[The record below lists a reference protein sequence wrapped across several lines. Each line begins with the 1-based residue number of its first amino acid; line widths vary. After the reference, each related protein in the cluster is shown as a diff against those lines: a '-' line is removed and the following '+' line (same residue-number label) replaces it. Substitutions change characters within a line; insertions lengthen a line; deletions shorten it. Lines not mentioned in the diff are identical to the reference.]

1 MGTAEASA
9 SCASP
14 GALSFGRIRRDLRSH
29 ASVHASRMDL
39 EDLFEGLL
47 RFHPARSLKPTNT
60 GDHVACGALPAPALK
75 TEFPGNGIGLV
86 TVKRIAQEA

>member
-14 GALSFGRIRRDLRSH
+14 GALSFGRIRRDPRSH
-29 ASVHASRMDL
+29 ASVHATRMDL

-47 RFHPARSLKPTNT
+47 RFHPTRS
-60 GDHVACGALPAPALK
+60 
-75 TEFPGNGIGLV
+75 F
-86 TVKRIAQEA
+86 EANEH